1 MGSSGYVAGLIRSR
15 SRERQGSLLAKVAKR
30 YLATIA
36 ATTTETAPPPSTELP
51 LARYRTDPVG
61 FAREVLGIVLWSRQR
76 EILEAIRDHNKVA
89 VRSGH
94 KVGKSTT
101 AAVAALW
108 FVCCFPGAR
117 VILTSA
123 SGRQV
128 KAILWKELRRLYRNA
143 VHPIGGKLNLDPGT
157 GLQFDDGREV
167 LGYTTDDAERMAGI
181 SGEHVLYLVDEASGV
196 AEAIWE
202 AIEGNRAGGAKLA
215 AFSNPTRTS
224 GTFCEAFKTKGTFWH
239 RIHVRSAESPNVTGT
254 EPAVPG
260 LATKEWLDEKRD
272 DWGTDSPLFQVRAEG
287 NFPSEA
293 ENAVIGLGLVQAAT
307 QRHATMPDEG
317 ALSIGVDPARFGD
330 DETGIA
336 PVRGKRAHAIRTLR
350 SMDTVDVAGQVLAVC
365 AELGRDGETIR
376 VQVDETGLGAGVL
389 DTLRRHESVK
399 LTKGGGIA
407 RLVVIGVNAAE
418 SAPTSDLYH
427 RMRDQ
432 VWFATR
438 DWLRDGGAIPD
449 DGRLHGE
456 LVAPLYAFDT
466 SGRYVVE
473 PKAKTKARLGRSP
486 DRADALGLAVF
497 RAPIVTVGYRGRVI
511 DDL

>member
-1 MGSSGYVAGLIRSR
+1 MLDCFDDLEQLDRL
-15 SRERQGSLLAKVAKR
+15 ERRLDKFLPPEP
-30 YLATIA
+30 I
-36 ATTTETAPPPSTELP
+36 PPPQFTD
-51 LARYRTDPVG
+51 AGKYRHDPVG
-61 FAREVLGIVLWSRQR
+61 YFRNVLGVEPWSRQR
-76 EILEAIRDHNKVA
+76 DVLHAVA
-89 VRSGH
+89 SHSRVSTRSGH
-94 KVGKSTT
+94 KVSKSNSCAGIAYWWIDSRGRHGDGVVLT
-101 AAVAALW
+101 A
-108 FVCCFPGAR
+108 P
-117 VILTSA
+117 T
-123 SGRQV
+123 GRQV
-128 KAILWKELRRLYRNA
+128 EEILWREVRAIHARC
-143 VHPIGGKLNLDPGT
+143 PPGT
-157 GLQFDDGREV
+157 FAAAPAKLPSTGLRLPDGRFII
-167 LGYTTDDAERMAGI
+167 GFATDEAERLQGF
-181 SGEHVLYLVDEASGV
+181 SGASLLFIVDEASGV
-196 AEAIWE
+196 DESIFE
-202 AIEGNRAGGAKLA
+202 AIEGNRAGGAHVLLTG
-215 AFSNPTRTS
+215 NPTQTS
-224 GTFCEAFKTKGTFWH
+224 GTFFDTFGTKAEFWH
-239 RIHVRSAESPNVTGT
+239 RLHISSEESPNVTG
-254 EPAVPG
+254 EASVPG
-260 LATKEWLDEKRD
+260 LATREWIDEKRRE
-272 DWGTDSPLFQVRAEG
+272 WGEESPLYQVRVRG
-287 NFPSEA
+287 NFPEQA

-307 QRHATMPDEG
+307 QRHAATPDEG
-317 ALSIGVDPARFGD
+317 AFSIGVDPARFGD

-350 SMDTVDVAGQVLAVC
+350 SMDTVDVAGQVLATC

-389 DTLRRHESVK
+389 DTLRRHDSVK
-399 LTKGGGIA
+399 LVRGGGTA
-407 RLVVIGVNAAE
+407 RLVLVGVNAAE

-466 SGRYVVE
+466 GGRYVVE